1 MISATT
7 TSAHSA
13 AARVQSILAP
23 SVQKPCSSTSESNGW
38 GTGRGQ
44 LKKTHIEMIASAAEE
59 LGDFS
64 EEDRNV
70 VVLTAVDGLSRVS
83 THKQVASV
91 ENTVKLY
98 TLIKEN

>member
-1 MISATT
+1 
-7 TSAHSA
+7 
-13 AARVQSILAP
+13 
-23 SVQKPCSSTSESNGW
+23 
-38 GTGRGQ
+38 
-44 LKKTHIEMIASAAEE
+44 MIASAAEE

-70 VVLTAVDGLSRVS
+70 VVLSAVDGLSRVS